1 MPVSTS
7 IEKFLTPIPGGNG
20 AGEEVDYDESYLLLE
35 RVLQGK
41 PEQQY
46 GETIIAAEEPDWRDV
61 LRLSSELLEKSKDFR
76 VAIAYLRALSNIYG
90 WDGCVNGFEL
100 LIFLVEK
107 FWESGYPALEYEGEI
122 DFFPRANALAALY
135 ATDGF
140 LKDFKKLSVNLP
152 NYGSISIADIEKIR
166 VNKQDGDGK
175 EYHII
180 QQAMMAAARERHE
193 SFEKFLALRN
203 KLQEFSALLKG
214 KVSVE
219 YFSDIDLL
227 LKILESSFK
236 AMGSLELQHVVQL
249 NELEANAHE
258 DKADELLVN
267 GYNRNAII
275 ARLNSICE
283 EIERYEPSN
292 PAPLLIRRGIKM
304 IELDFI
310 SILKQLAP
318 DALSQ
323 VYNVIGQEE
332 E

>member
-7 IEKFLTPIPGGNG
+7 IEKFLTLIPGGNG
-20 AGEEVDYDESYLLLE
+20 AGEEVDYDDSYLLLE

-46 GETIIAAEEPDWRDV
+46 GETIIAAEEPDWRNV

-76 VAIAYLRALSNIYG
+76 VAIAYLRALSNIVG

-152 NYGSISIADIEKIR
+152 SYGSISIADIEKIR
-166 VNKQDGDGK
+166 ANKQDADGK
-175 EYHII
+175 KYHIV
-180 QQAMMAAARERHE
+180 QQAMMAATRERHE
-193 SFEKFLALRN
+193 SFEKFSALRG
-203 KLQEFSALLKG
+203 KLQEFSALLKS
-214 KVSVE
+214 KVSAE
-219 YFSDIDLL
+219 YLPDVDLL
-227 LKILESSFK
+227 LKTLDNSFK
-236 AMGSLELQHVVQL
+236 DMDSLELQHAGL
-249 NELEANAHE
+249 PNELEANAHE
-258 DKADELLVN
+258 YKNGELLA
-267 GYNRNAII
+267 GDYNRGSII
-275 ARLNSICE
+275 IRLNSICE
-283 EIERYEPSN
+283 EIERHEPSN